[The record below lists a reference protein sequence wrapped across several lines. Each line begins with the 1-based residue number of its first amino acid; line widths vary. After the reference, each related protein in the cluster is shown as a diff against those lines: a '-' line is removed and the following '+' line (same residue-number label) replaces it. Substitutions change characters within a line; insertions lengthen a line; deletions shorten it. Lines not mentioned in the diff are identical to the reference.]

1 MTGEKIELGDI
12 QAAALGILLAFVDVC
27 RENGLNYYISGGT
40 YLGAVRHKGF
50 IPWDDDVDVAMPRKD
65 YNIFLEIANQQL
77 PDNLRLV
84 YYKNGKDVIHYP
96 AKIEND
102 RYQLIDHT
110 ASIPRQVNLW
120 IDIFPLD
127 GLPENRILNKIH
139 RFRLLALRTL
149 FKYSL
154 FDRIVRQ
161 DNTDRPWY
169 ENLMIRVGKK
179 VKFTKIL
186 KPCKCM
192 EALDRAL
199 SKYDFYES
207 RYVMNFMGSYKFK
220 SVMEREKIYG
230 NGADYS
236 FEGYSF
242 RGPANYDM
250 YLTQIYGDYMKYPP
264 IEERNWHQTTIVN
277 HRK

>member
-1 MTGEKIELGDI
+1 MTEEKIELRDI
-12 QAAALGILLAFVDVC
+12 QAAAIKILIAFVDVC
-27 RENGLNYYISGGT
+27 QKNGLNYYISGGT

-65 YNIFLEIANQQL
+65 YNVFLEIANRQL

-84 YYKNGKDVIHYP
+84 HYSNKEDIIHYP
-96 AKIEND
+96 AKIEDD

-127 GLPENRILNKIH
+127 GLPDNRVLDKIH
-139 RFRLLALRTL
+139 RFRLLALRAL

-169 ENLMIRVGKK
+169 ENIMIRIGKK
-179 VKFTKIL
+179 VKFTKVL
-186 KPCKCM
+186 KPYKRM

-207 RYVMNFMGSYKFK
+207 RFVMNFMGSYK
-220 SVMEREKIYG
+220 
-230 NGADYS
+230 
-236 FEGYSF
+236 
-242 RGPANYDM
+242 
-250 YLTQIYGDYMKYPP
+250 
-264 IEERNWHQTTIVN
+264 WC
-277 HRK
+277 